1 MESKIYINRFTIN
14 LIGSIYYFYLMKLNT
29 FLTASLILLSVQSF
43 AQKEIP
49 KSKNLVL
56 ILIDGYRWQE
66 LFHGAEYGLLTN
78 PKYNSMD
85 SLQRM
90 KDFWS
95 DNVNE
100 RREKLMPFTWNYIA
114 NHGQIYGD
122 RDSGNDVSVKNP
134 YWISYP
140 GRAEVLSGFVDL
152 KISSN
157 DYGIN
162 TNPNVLEFLSHQ
174 SGFEGKV
181 ATFACWDATGRCL
194 DKPNSAMLINV
205 PWKEKEEGRL
215 TWEDI
220 RGDHLTNEEILANE
234 VQHYAPKIF
243 GDDERP
249 DFAVYALAKSYIR
262 AKHPKVIYIDFG
274 DTDEYAHEGK
284 YDHYLLDAYNLDA
297 MIEKLWEMMLK
308 DPFYRNNTTFFV
320 IPDHGRGIDGEWT
333 SHGSSIPHSDE
344 TWFMVWGSG
353 IKPLGVINT
362 REQIYQEQYAKTMA
376 QILGYH
382 YRLKGHA
389 AGKSITSVVN

>member
-1 MESKIYINRFTIN
+1 MS
-14 LIGSIYYFYLMKLNT
+14 LIGGNYYFYLMKLKT
-29 FLTASLILLSVQSF
+29 YLAASLLLLSVQSF
-43 AQKEIP
+43 AQKEAP

-66 LFHGAEYGLLTN
+66 LFHGAEYDLLTDS
-78 PKYNSMD
+78 KYNSMD

-95 DNVNE
+95 DNINE
-100 RREKLMPFTWNYIA
+100 RREKLMPFTWNYITT
-114 NHGQIYGD
+114 HGQIYGD
-122 RDSGNDVSVKNP
+122 RDSGNKVNVKNP

-152 KISSN
+152 KINSN

-162 TNPNVLEFLSHQ
+162 TNPNVLGFLNHQ
-174 SGFEGKV
+174 NGFKGKV

-194 DKPNSAMLINV
+194 DKPNSAILINV
-205 PWKEKEEGRL
+205 PWKEKKGGRL

-220 RGDHLTNEEILANE
+220 KGDHLTNEEILANE
-234 VQHYAPKIF
+234 IQHCAPKIF

-262 AKHPKVIYIDFG
+262 ATHPKVVYIDFG

-284 YDHYLLDAYNLDA
+284 YDHYLLDAHNLDA
-297 MIEKLWEMMLK
+297 MIENLWEMMQK
-308 DPFYRNNTTFFV
+308 DPFYKNNTVFFV
-320 IPDHGRGIDGEWT
+320 VPDHGRGIGDEWT

-344 TWFMVWGSG
+344 TWFMVWGPS
-353 IKPLGVINT
+353 IRPLGVVNT
-362 REQIYQEQYAKTMA
+362 PEQIYQEQYAKTIA
-376 QILGYH
+376 QILGYRYH
-382 YRLKGHA
+382 LKDRTI
-389 AGKSITSVVN
+389 GKSITSVVN